1 MGELWATATPTD
13 SITGTILDAC
23 TVWSLNPIRSSK
35 TSLKRKSASTLK
47 RAPARRAP
55 STRVGVES
63 MDDFFSRMKGNARKL
78 DHGKSVEPG
87 LRVSFEDPADFL
99 EVITPARVR
108 LLREIS
114 TEPVTL
120 SALALALARDPS
132 AVRRDVT
139 LLESQ
144 CLVTTSKVS
153 NSDMANAWWLS
164 ESRRVSSWQRSFD
177 FPDRPCPKSKSRDR

>member
-1 MGELWATATPTD
+1 MR
-13 SITGTILDAC
+13 
-23 TVWSLNPIRSSK
+23 SLK
-35 TSLKRKSASTLK
+35 VSLKRKSASTLK

-63 MDDFFSRMKGNARKL
+63 LDSFFSRMKGNARKL
-78 DHGKSVEPG
+78 DRGKAVEPG
-87 LRVSFEDPADFL
+87 FHVSFEDPADFL

-114 TEPVTL
+114 VEPVTL
-120 SALALALARDPS
+120 SALALALSRDPS
-132 AVRRDVT
+132 AVRRDVA

-153 NSDMANAWWLS
+153 NSGHGKRTMVK
-164 ESRRVSSWQRSFD
+164 RVATRIELAAVV
-177 FPDRPCPKSKSRDR
+177 